1 MRAQAARLA
10 RGVLV
15 GGREVDRLRAG
26 EGGVAGLA
34 AREGWLVVVLDGG
47 GRIAVPASE
56 VRWLEGV
63 DDGPAL
69 APAAAPTGARRGG
82 VTAKRSE
89 VVEYS
94 LCAAPASD
102 AAAARAEG
110 RRVP

>member
-1 MRAQAARLA
+1 MRAQGARLA

-63 DDGPAL
+63 DDGPAR
-69 APAAAPTGARRGG
+69 APAAAPTVARRGG
-82 VTAKRSE
+82 ATAQRAE
-89 VVEYS
+89 VAEHP
-94 LCAAPASD
+94 LRAALASD